1 MASITTSSPRTI
13 PSYHPA
19 PQPYTSM
26 YMPLITIG
34 GGGGA
39 LKTGRIVRNAVDR
52 PATDLYLTLAR
63 AMGAPLMSFGD
74 STGVIE
80 EVLA

>member
-1 MASITTSSPRTI
+1 
-13 PSYHPA
+13 
-19 PQPYTSM
+19 M
-26 YMPLITIG
+26 YLPLITIG

-52 PATDLYLTLAR
+52 PATDLYLTLAQ
-63 AMGAPLMSFGD
+63 AMGAPLMSFGN
-74 STGVIE
+74 STGVLQ

>member
-1 MASITTSSPRTI
+1 
-13 PSYHPA
+13 
-19 PQPYTSM
+19 M
-26 YMPLITIG
+26 YIPLITIG

-63 AMGAPLMSFGD
+63 AMGAPLMSFGN
-74 STGVIE
+74 STGVID